1 MKSVSVSCAS
11 QITSGSLPRA
21 AREGDTSARGEEPQL
36 AGEVASS
43 LHRSFRGSERVPAF
57 QNTRCCS
64 SCCREH
70 LEIPALEVK
79 GAGNNLAPLDFV
91 DNWTNHLTE
100 APVRVPTVCL
110 LVQTMTVRNHILA
123 EGHRLMAVCGEG
135 LHWSGGL
142 VTSGVFCGWRS
153 KGPGTRSRAPQRI

>member
-91 DNWTNHLTE
+91 DNCTNHLTE
-100 APVRVPTVCL
+100 APVRVPTEDL
-110 LVQTMTVRNHILA
+110 ILA
-123 EGHRLMAVCGEG
+123 SSLHFSIKAFTGRPLRSSTVAEG
-135 LHWSGGL
+135 LLGSQHPCQSPLGGCL
-142 VTSGVFCGWRS
+142 RRPGVPRG
-153 KGPGTRSRAPQRI
+153 A